1 MGLFGDVFGGSTSS
15 SGDQT
20 ETIDITETTK
30 SKRDLEEK
38 QEQVRN
44 TASQE
49 QASQQTEQ
57 TQRRELLDAAT
68 QELFRNLIG
77 RLSPQVGAEGT
88 QGGTEEAMAASRAL
102 NERAAG
108 AEEAIRADTKAIVGE
123 ARRQG
128 ENKIEQIIT
137 QAAQGAGSSLNTLVA
152 SLGSREVGDLET
164 RLGALEGQ
172 LNIEARGAETGE
184 RVAGIESLIKSS
196 ETGAGVG
203 QSATGQIAQLGT
215 LLRGATEEVTTV
227 GETLAQTEAEEIE
240 TAEGLRTLVEL
251 IDSVVRRE
259 GTISTSGS
267 SDTSSSPGLLDF
279 ISVF

>member
-108 AEEAIRADTKAIVGE
+108 AEEAIRADTQAIVGE

-128 ENKIEQIIT
+128 EDRIEQIIT